1 MKAIERKM
9 NSNNPDTD
17 LLHAEQICRHRH
29 TQTHT
34 HIHAD
39 TCTVALV
46 DTDSWR
52 LALGTLHLAPDTW
65 HLTLGT
71 WHLSLTSAL
80 HLAED
85 RSTSAHL
92 H

>member
-34 HIHAD
+34 HTQTHAQRTKTHTHMD
-39 TCTVALV
+39 TETQKHTHRYRETR
-46 DTDSWR
+46 TDR
-52 LALGTLHLAPDTW
+52 HKCKQI
-65 HLTLGT
+65 
-71 WHLSLTSAL
+71 SA
-80 HLAED
+80 AS
-85 RSTSAHL
+85 RAGINM
-92 H
+92 

>member
-34 HIHAD
+34 HTYTQTHVQWHLLTLTLGAWHW
-39 TCTVALV
+39 ALC
-46 DTDSWR
+46 
-52 LALGTLHLAPDTW
+52 TW

-71 WHLSLTSAL
+71 WHLSLKSAL
-80 HLAED
+80 HLAGD
-85 RSTSAHL
+85 TYARAHL

>member
-29 TQTHT
+29 TQTH
-34 HIHAD
+34 AD
-39 TCTVALV
+39 TRRHMACTMALV
-46 DTDSWR
+46 DT
-52 LALGTLHLAPDTW
+52 DTW

-80 HLAED
+80 HLGED